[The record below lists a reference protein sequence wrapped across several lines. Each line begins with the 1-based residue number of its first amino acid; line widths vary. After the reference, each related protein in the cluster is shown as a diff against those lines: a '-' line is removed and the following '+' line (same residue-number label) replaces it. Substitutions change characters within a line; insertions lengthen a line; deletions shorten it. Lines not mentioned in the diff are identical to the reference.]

1 MQENFQAK
9 MGADIRDFMSKM
21 KQVDQEIKNTATE
34 ATKPINADIYNF
46 INNMAKASA
55 EAEAFKQ
62 PVEKKIEAD
71 IAQYLRKMAQAEVVA
86 RALNRQYQGTSAEAR
101 QMSSEMRSA
110 FAKQSAGMSHLRD
123 ELIKAEYG
131 YFKLAQSAKGYSG
144 TNKEFMAEVA
154 AMGAAHK
161 KATDNMLK
169 NNELAKISM
178 IETAGQMLNMSTQA
192 EKISANYDR
201 MKNPLLQINKGGLA
215 VADSLN
221 KMANAGNA
229 SVLALKMLGP
239 TANMKELNDMT
250 RMITQGMMRFQM
262 VAIGAAMTSA
272 LVYSTLHKGA
282 METVKGY
289 EESFNRMKAAVS
301 KALQPMVDVFGAV
314 MIKIY
319 DFIKAIAQMV
329 IKFNEAHPVLAKII
343 QGIIMLIPALTL
355 LLSPL
360 AVGIGLFGGLAA
372 AWASLWPLIAPI
384 VTGLAA
390 MSATVWIVAA
400 AIVGLVA
407 GITYLWNTNEGFRN
421 AVISA
426 WNAIKAAVV
435 AVWGFLAPYIN
446 QAITAVSTFVKAK
459 LDQIKAFW
467 DANGQQI
474 IQALTNIWNVIKTI
488 FSTAMAIII
497 PILAVAWEII
507 KAVVISTWNAIK
519 SIINGALNVIQGII
533 KIFAGIFTGDFSKIW
548 EGIKQI
554 FKGALQ
560 ILWGWINLY
569 FIGKFLGPLKGFATT
584 AKSIIKSAWNFIKGI
599 FTNTLNTI
607 KSFVTGSFNAVN
619 KTITRVMNAIK
630 QVISSVWNS
639 IKSTVNA
646 VTSTIK
652 GIVKRVFDGLKNTVS
667 TAMNNVKTAIQTGW
681 NKAKSFLE
689 GIDLTSIGKNI
700 IQGLINGIKSMVGAV
715 GSAISDVAG
724 NIKDK
729 ITSAL
734 GIHSPSRWMRD
745 MIGKNI
751 PLGMAIG
758 IEKTKDQVVKAAH
771 GLAQAAMIDPP
782 RAHLAFDTS
791 FDGKGFGQI
800 RDEFG
805 SNELKKESYE
815 TVENFDGM
823 FRGANFHVRSEDDI
837 QRIARELRSLLK
849 AERRRV

>member
-34 ATKPINADIYNF
+34 ATKPINADIFSF

-71 IAQYLRKMAQAEVVA
+71 TAQFLRKMAQAEVVA
-86 RALNRQYQGTSAEAR
+86 RALNRQYQGTSNEAR
-101 QMSSEMRSA
+101 RMSSEMRTA
-110 FAKQSAGMSHLRD
+110 FAKQSAGMRSLQD

-131 YFKLAQSAKGYSG
+131 YFKLAQSAKTYTG
-144 TNKEFMAEVA
+144 TNQQFMVEVA
-154 AMGAAHK
+154 KMGAAHK

-169 NNELAKISM
+169 NNELMKISM
-178 IETAGQMLNMSTQA
+178 IQTAGQMLNMSTQA
-192 EKISANYDR
+192 EKISANYDG

-272 LVYSTLHKGA
+272 LVYSALHKGA
-282 METVKGY
+282 MDTVKGY
-289 EESFNRMKAAVS
+289 EESFGRMKATIRE
-301 KALQPMVDVFGAV
+301 ALQPMVDVFGAV
-314 MIKIY
+314 MMKIY
-319 DFIKAIAQMV
+319 EFITAIAQMV
-329 IKFNEAHPVLAKII
+329 IRFNEAHPVLAKII
-343 QGIIMLIPALTL
+343 QGIMMLIPALTL

-372 AWASLWPLIAPI
+372 AWASLWPMIAPI

-400 AIVGLVA
+400 AIVGLTA
-407 GITYLWNTNEGFRN
+407 GIIYLWNTNEGFRN
-421 AVISA
+421 AVIAS
-426 WNAIKAAVV
+426 WNAIKAA
-435 AVWGFLAPYIN
+435 AIAAWGFISPYIN

-467 DANGQQI
+467 DANGQQV
-474 IQALTNIWNVIKTI
+474 IQALTNIWSVIKGI
-488 FSTAMAIII
+488 FSAAMAVII
-497 PILAVAWEII
+497 PILGVAWEII

-533 KIFAGIFTGDFSKIW
+533 KVFAGIFTGDFSKIW
-548 EGIKQI
+548 EGVKQI

-569 FIGKFLGPLKGFATT
+569 FIGKFLGPLKGFASS
-584 AKSIIKSAWNFIKGI
+584 AKGIITGAWNVIKGI
-599 FTNTLNTI
+599 FTSTLNTI
-607 KSFVTGSFNAVN
+607 KSLVTGSFNAVN
-619 KTITRVMNAIK
+619 RSISTVMNAIK
-630 QVISSVWNS
+630 QVITSIWNS
-639 IKSTVNA
+639 IRSTINT

-652 GIVKRVFDGLKNTVS
+652 SIVSRAFNSLKQTVS
-667 TAMNNVKTAIQTGW
+667 TAMNNVKTAIVNGW
-681 NKAKSFLE
+681 NAAKSFLSS
-689 GIDLTSIGKNI
+689 INLSSIGKNI

-715 GSAISDVAG
+715 GSAISEVAG
-724 NIKDK
+724 NIKSK
-729 ITSAL
+729 IKGAL

-758 IEKTKDQVVKAAH
+758 IEKTQGYVAKAAE
-771 GLAQAAMIDPP
+771 GLAQAAMIEPK
-782 RAHLAFDTS
+782 RTEFAFDTS
-791 FDGKGFGQI
+791 VSNADFGRI
-800 RDEFG
+800 RHEFG
-805 SNELKKESYE
+805 AEVSDFEMKDPVINVYNEWDGEKVVSY
-815 TVENFDGM
+815 VERGNAKRSRITDG
-823 FRGANFHVRSEDDI
+823 FYG
-837 QRIARELRSLLK
+837 K
-849 AERRRV
+849 